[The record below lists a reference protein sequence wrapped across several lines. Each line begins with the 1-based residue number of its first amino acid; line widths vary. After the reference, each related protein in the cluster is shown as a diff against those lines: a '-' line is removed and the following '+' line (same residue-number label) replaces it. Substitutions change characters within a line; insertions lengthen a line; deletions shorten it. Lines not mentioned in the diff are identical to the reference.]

1 MDEDR
6 GAVMW
11 EKVMGL
17 LTKRRAAA

>member
-11 EKVMGL
+11 GQVMGL
-17 LTKRRAAA
+17 LTKCRAAA